1 MPEEGKEV
9 VSEYNEVSAGFRRSV
24 VVVRFLQERK
34 VIRRCRCAPRTQPV
48 VVQVSSS
55 MSRQFG
61 AHRELIRPSFDQKGG
76 LVE

>member
-1 MPEEGKEV
+1 MPEEGKEL

-55 MSRQFG
+55 MSRQCQG
-61 AHRELIRPSFDQKGG
+61 ADSELLGS
-76 LVE
+76 